1 MSGINGMSGNITQ
14 LPGLN
19 NQRATSSQGTENA
32 SGTDAVSSISPFSL
46 QNTASNSAAEM
57 SDLTSQ
63 SEALTGQL
71 SNSIMAMLLE
81 LQETSAA
88 TDGSSSF
95 DAQQLFSDM
104 DTDSDGT
111 LTKTEF
117 MEAAPDGVSDEMS
130 ENLWNMMAGSETE
143 SMSEDDYLAAMKP
156 PGGMPPKGQGGGTD
170 GMTTTAGSA
179 TAEDGTFDPLDT
191 NEDGVVS
198 LSEIM
203 AAAPEDATPSQSSL
217 PDNSS
222 ATTNEIDPRSE
233 SFNSKLMAQVI
244 S

>member
-1 MSGINGMSGNITQ
+1 MSNINGTGGNITQ
-14 LPGLN
+14 IQGLN
-19 NQRATSSQGTENA
+19 NQRANAPQDTDGAFGTEA
-32 SGTDAVSSISPFSL
+32 FGSYSSFSL
-46 QNTASNSAAEM
+46 QNTGANSAAEM

-81 LQETSAA
+81 LQQTSTA

-104 DTDSDGT
+104 DTDGDGT

-117 MEAAPDGVSDEMS
+117 MEAAPEVASDEMS
-130 ENLWNMMAGSETE
+130 ENLWNLMAGSETD

-156 PGGMPPKGQGGGTD
+156 PGGMPPKGQDGEIG

-179 TAEDGTFDPLDT
+179 MAEDGTFDPLDT
-191 NEDGVVS
+191 NEDGTVS

-203 AAAPEDATPSQSSL
+203 AVAPQDASPSQSSL
-217 PDNSS
+217 PSSTSDEINSG
-222 ATTNEIDPRSE
+222 SE
-233 SFNSKLMAQVI
+233 NFNSKLMAQVI
-244 S
+244 A